1 MIAMSNELEQGLLD
15 QGKLDKMKYEIL
27 ALEQKNLNTGERTN
41 DAMVDLVRKAIA
53 SIADQ
58 TY

>member
-1 MIAMSNELEQGLLD
+1 MKAMSNELGQGSLD

-27 ALEQKNLNTGERTN
+27 TLEQKNLNTGEKTN
-41 DAMVDLVRKAIA
+41 DAMVDLVRKVIV

>member
-1 MIAMSNELEQGLLD
+1 MPNDHDENALNKT
-15 QGKLDKMKYEIL
+15 KLDKMKYEIL
-27 ALEQKNLNTGERTN
+27 ALEQRNLNTGEKANET
-41 DAMVDLVRKAIA
+41 MVDLIKQTIV

>member
-1 MIAMSNELEQGLLD
+1 MSNELDQGSLD

-27 ALEQKNLNTGERTN
+27 TLEQKNLNTGEKTN
-41 DAMVDLVRKAIA
+41 DAMVDLVRKVIA
-53 SIADQ
+53 SVADQ